1 MLFQTDHIHHFS
13 RLENAG
19 RAISSHI
26 SSNRRLEFNVGAE
39 LIFLPTP
46 RDLSQEKFN
55 FSSMVESRP
64 IPQSQLSVII
74 SSYEQTIGNFFFI
87 NFCLQLRCNTI
98 LPICVRMFIPVL
110 FSSVRQL

>member
-1 MLFQTDHIHHFS
+1 MWCGNICGAGNSIILFQTDHINHFS
-13 RLENAG
+13 GLENAG

-26 SSNRRLEFNVGAE
+26 SSNRRLEFNVGDE

-55 FSSMVESRP
+55 FSCMVESKP

-74 SSYEQTIGNFFFI
+74 SSYEQTIGNFF
-87 NFCLQLRCNTI
+87 
-98 LPICVRMFIPVL
+98 
-110 FSSVRQL
+110 S